1 MLQYSELTVV
11 KNTDGLP
18 SALGIPI
25 NSFIMK
31 NDMLSGI
38 FSGGG
43 GKKKEKKG
51 KKEKKEKREE
61 EEEEKNPDTLYD
73 ENLAVPMGLVCK
85 TETVC
90 RSAPAA
96 QYVYEDA
103 NDNANDNANANAN
116 AYANAYAN
124 ANTNLDES
132 DIEIVPDSLYNKLL
146 DLLNMPDPSKKMTR
160 RVKDKKMAHGS
171 SKPAQGSN
179 KPAHSSNKG
188 KKTRRNNKK

>member
-103 NDNANDNANANAN
+103 N
-116 AYANAYAN
+116 AY

>member
-61 EEEEKNPDTLYD
+61 EEEKNPDTLYD

-96 QYVYEDA
+96 QYVYEDV
-103 NDNANDNANANAN
+103 N

-160 RVKDKKMAHGS
+160 RVKDKKMAQGS
-171 SKPAQGSN
+171 SKPAQGSS
-179 KPAHSSNKG
+179 KPAQGSSKPAQGSNKG